1 MNWLSS
7 SLVAEVT
14 GMIKRVTNSVLYSA
28 EESLSGIMY
37 LGQGLPDFNM
47 HDSCGLC

>member
-14 GMIKRVTNSVLYSA
+14 GMIRVTNSVLYSA

-37 LGQGLPDFNM
+37 LDQGLPDFNM